1 MSSVVKFEDIFGDT
15 NKITIDKG
23 QEGDVFIIFPHRINE
38 DGTMEIVA
46 VPKSAIL
53 ESADIIR
60 NGGREK

>member
-15 NKITIDKG
+15 NKITIDEG